1 MQIKARLVIW
11 IKIYIYI
18 WTVIKY
24 FVFEEVAHWYLPPSN
39 LLTWKVQS
47 MGTTRKQVN
56 IVDNKYVILTEISI
70 HHKGYDCTLGDRKFV
85 KEIRKDYNY

>member
-1 MQIKARLVIW
+1 MRKSPIGR
-11 IKIYIYI
+11 
-18 WTVIKY
+18 
-24 FVFEEVAHWYLPPSN
+24 YLPPSN

-70 HHKGYDCTLGDRKFV
+70 HHKGHDCTSGDRKFV
-85 KEIRKDYNY
+85 KEIRKDYLGIQLLNFSVTFAASNKT